1 MEFSK
6 LKMIEKDDY
15 KDFVNK
21 IEKVKEL
28 LKENKKYSNLYESFD
43 FLNNKRIYLY
53 LLLFKNYEKWINL
66 HFTNNYNNIDSNN
79 FHIIVRLLKIK
90 NTINIKDKKF
100 NWCSLFI
107 TWKLY
112 MYVKFIRHFYAF
124 PNPNYSEVNK
134 IRYLLRETNNII
146 VKLYK
151 LNIFNTSQLFIIMN
165 SSIFLIETNFD
176 IKSYSDKLYKT
187 KNYLLLQGLFF
198 LLQEISVI
206 IINKV
211 NLNLKKEEKENKANV
226 SKIFTFLEEFKNN
239 KEINMQIN
247 MMVLIHNN
255 LINSYLNRIL
265 DIIDIK
271 IMEKFEPKF
280 KKNLMD
286 FFSFFFKFN
295 YKKSKIYNTFL
306 NSLKQS
312 FTNLYNFEKNKNKI
326 MHDLFKNSFYI
337 KLLKKIFYSNDNKS
351 ERRARLL
358 YDTFYFNGFD
368 SQISLNVQNNT
379 FEKSTLF
386 FSFYL
391 SPLKQK
397 NQYPLFVMQKDF
409 DRKKTDLL
417 YIYLK
422 INKENNCEVYDLY
435 ISIEGKEKK
444 MERIPKIKPYTT
456 YYFSLCFN
464 ISKLLINF
472 CERKEDIYSTEIGK
486 KDKLLAI
493 NSISLAFG
501 FYKKRVFVF
510 SGYIGPIIMIRNPKN
525 SKDLNTFI
533 SSVLKLESNY
543 RNYIYLNK
551 NTNYISEEEISFK
564 KNNNYELDYKLEK
577 LDFIIYLMPDIFR
590 FFNDKSRV
598 VNHLPNID
606 CICKY
611 QKSFNI
617 YNLNVTLI
625 KHEQGIIDFIMD
637 NGLNYICLIY
647 EYIYQFYQYY
657 LRDEVKDNK
666 DYQSDKEIF
675 RKMIFSIIKKTLFI
689 IENSYKEITLIIFN
703 KPLKQLYMNLFS
715 IIKLIR
721 KDSYFIIHDLIGY
734 FFNIIKYYHDY
745 ISNYI
750 KKRKLYTF
758 ETINSKN
765 NEILNDNNL
774 QINLS
779 CINGWLDFLLD
790 PQLYD
795 FNKKEAILKLFN
807 ELSCLFSYLK
817 LNNSK
822 EKINQNLYLKLLSFI
837 PYLNLFYNQKD
848 LDDKENKHN
857 KDKECNGK
865 ENGNNIIENEKDI
878 LDIYFNVLKRF
889 FENNPSKS
897 ENILNLKNL
906 FKNVSEYLSE
916 SNQAYHKFNYFINEL
931 ITDKPDLYFS
941 DDKNDKQIKL
951 FIKYAKKFSLDS
963 KENLEVKNENETNN
977 KKDLFYK
984 LILILIRLIFTKKR
998 KGRNDKIIG
1007 NFKKLLSKVEKTRD
1021 LMITISNE
1029 IINIFNHIFI
1039 MKNDNNAKEQNKK
1052 KCDIYEKDYL
1062 DKLSSF
1068 YSDIFDLILFFLE
1081 YPIDNNDGNT
1091 FNSKEKEKMI
1101 IGLLVTITNL
1111 IKSIIENDY
1120 KFNNNITNSIS
1131 SEDDESFLDIIYCLI
1146 NFLKF
1151 YNNIFFNKVYSK
1163 KFIENFVEI
1172 CELCNKICLVNY
1184 NILIEIEIKEYE
1196 YYSLIEKTPLEI
1208 ILDICIFYITLT
1220 SNKYNENLFDDEINR
1235 DTLIE
1240 EQRII
1245 YNFLC
1250 NLFFPKYNDDS
1261 KEKKNKYS
1269 IFFINDYLRFLS
1281 TTYPFNGKKKPKND
1295 QFFSLFAKEFNIIQI
1310 LDKLLFEEQK
1320 YNYNFTTFFILKGNG
1335 YKKIL
1340 VELNIKIDSKL
1351 KDNLKCDDALTLM
1364 MSIIQKIYL
1373 EHEILYSKNKQF
1385 FFNSKKANTS
1395 YQLYSEIKK
1404 LIESNLKKNNYL
1416 EIDNYILENKF
1427 KENYDKIYN
1436 SIYSGCCVSKKKS
1449 EHRLSEADKLAPKSK
1464 FNPLRHAISSTNVI
1478 IEALKEGYM
1487 ERTLSDTKKEKKP
1500 LVKSVSIKSQGG
1512 GGNNSNSEK
1521 DSSITQEEENDLELD
1536 IKEIPTSG
1544 NNKIGYDENL
1554 DLGPTS
1560 INSDYSSPLVKDYK
1574 NLSERKQTIN
1584 SDFSL
1589 SVNIEL
1595 SEKKAKNT
1603 RTFSMISELSIESN
1617 GGEISTYINYFDE
1630 PDGSYITNAKKE
1642 LMMTVFSVYFFD
1654 LFFINEDFK
1663 LMKNYYLQNFEGIQ
1677 KSTKLLDYP
1686 SKIKAFNN
1694 GLEPNLFLKPFT
1706 SFFYHKFFPISHQYF
1721 YNYLENNDFQR
1732 HEPII
1737 LFKKILPDIYLE
1749 EKFDKKCELIKI
1761 DRSYYGHIIGSKNI
1775 NYIIFEQKKYDF
1787 YDDISESNKSKEGNF
1802 DQQNDRDLNDLFT
1815 LSNVSKKP
1823 FNKARRKSISKN
1835 EKFNKIKKFKGN
1847 KTLIILF
1854 DEIEEIVERRF
1865 LLMWQAI
1872 EIFLKNGKS
1881 YFFNLISKE
1890 ELDFIIDIFKN
1901 NKITK
1906 NKVHFKDYFKTFQKK
1921 LFLEWQEERL
1931 STYEYLLLLNKFSS
1945 RSFNDVNQYPIFP
1958 WLIRK
1963 YVKEKGEAD
1972 IKVLYRDFKYP
1983 MASQIEENRISAINR
1998 YEDDEESGVKFPI
2011 HYGTHYSTSSYI
2023 YFYLMREE
2031 PYTTLLEKLQGYK
2044 QENPDRMFF
2053 SLFDTLFVLET
2064 GSDNRE
2070 CIPDIFCKIEQFIN
2084 LNCVDFGKKNNG
2096 LRVDDFI
2103 IDNYSNNLI
2112 GDENNNNFINNYVQF
2127 IFDNQKLLDEK
2138 IISNNISD
2146 WFDIIFGIGQLPEKN
2161 MKKSLNIFNKATY
2174 EQKINLHEKLLKMR
2188 KKYKEEEVIKKIEN
2202 KIDLIISFGQTP
2214 YQIFNEK
2221 HPKNEK
2227 KKRNKEVINLDEDE
2241 EDLEDF
2247 ESSLKYFIWEKDIKG
2262 AIETLP
2268 IYFEINS
2275 SLGMVFLIDTK
2286 RQLEIIDSNY
2296 YDVNVNS
2303 KKHFYFNKIGVRQL
2317 SHIKFFEKIKIND
2330 NYSYYIIKIKYSFSS
2345 FNEKSNAINN
2355 NLNNN
2360 EYTSYYNSFINNLCA
2375 ENSKQDSK
2383 KGKGANKEIYLR
2395 FVTCRYMDN
2404 SFKIHHILKNKP
2416 KNEEKP
2422 ISIVCE
2428 DFVTSCCT
2436 INHNQFII
2444 GLKNGKL
2451 IQWTIENE
2459 LTEDISSKNL
2469 NLNYQ
2474 LRLDKQIQAHKKSIN
2489 VIEINR
2495 KLGILITAGE
2505 DNYVFIRKLYD
2516 FELLTP
2522 IRINSKYIITMAKV
2536 SPMNFLYIMCCN
2548 KKKKKNKSVIF
2559 GYTLNGLYFAK
2570 SKYGSYDNI
2579 DFTRNGNI
2587 VSYVGKKEI
2596 EVLSGN
2602 DLNNIIQKD
2611 DKFMNEVQ
2619 KKISGASWI
2628 KFMFYSRKNDIE
2640 PIINKNITFTIFDK
2654 SKGGNLIQTL
2664 DVTNISSF
2672 D

>member
-15 KDFVNK
+15 KDFTSK

-43 FLNNKRIYLY
+43 SLNNKRIYLY
-53 LLLFKNYEKWINL
+53 LLLFQNYEKWINL
-66 HFTNNYNNIDSNN
+66 HFTNNYNNIDSYN
-79 FHIIVRLLKIK
+79 FNIIVRLLQMK
-90 NTINIKDKKF
+90 NTINIKDKTF
-100 NWCSLFI
+100 NLCSFFI
-107 TWKLY
+107 IWKLY
-112 MYVKFIRHFYAF
+112 MYVEFIKHFYAF
-124 PNPNYSEVNK
+124 PNPNYCEVNK

-151 LNIFNTSQLFIIMN
+151 LNIINTSQMFIIMN
-165 SSIFLIETNFD
+165 NSIFLIETNFD

-198 LLQEISVI
+198 LFQEISVI
-206 IINKV
+206 IINKA
-211 NLNLKKEEKENKANV
+211 NLHLKKDEKENKANI

-239 KEINMQIN
+239 KEINMQLN

-280 KKNLMD
+280 KKNLID

-326 MHDLFKNSFYI
+326 IHDLFKNSFYI
-337 KLLKKIFYSNDNKS
+337 KLIKKIFYYDDNKS
-351 ERRARLL
+351 EKIARPLF
-358 YDTFYFNGFD
+358 DTFYFNGFD

-391 SPLKQK
+391 SPLKEK
-397 NQYPLFVMQKDF
+397 NQYPLFIMQKDF
-409 DRKKTDLL
+409 DRKKTDLI

-422 INKENNCEVYDLY
+422 INKENKFEEYDLY

-444 MERIPKIKPYTT
+444 LEGIPKIKPNTT

-472 CERKEDIYSTEIGK
+472 CEKKEDIYSTEIDK

-525 SKDLNTFI
+525 SKDLNNFI

-551 NTNYISEEEISFK
+551 NTNYISEKEISFK
-564 KNNNYELDYKLEK
+564 KNNIYELDYKLEK
-577 LDFIIYLMPDIFR
+577 LDFIIYLIPDLFR
-590 FFNDKSRV
+590 FFSDKSRV

-657 LRDEVKDNK
+657 LRDEVKENK
-666 DYQSDKEIF
+666 DYQNDKEIF

-689 IENSYKEITLIIFN
+689 IENSYKEISQIIFN
-703 KPLKQLYMNLFS
+703 KPLKQIYMNLFL

-721 KDSYFIIHDLIGY
+721 KDSYYIVHDLIDY

-750 KKRKLYTF
+750 KKNKLYTF
-758 ETINSKN
+758 EAINSKN
-765 NEILNDNNL
+765 NEILNNKNL

-779 CINGWLDFLLD
+779 SINGWLDFLLD
-790 PQLYD
+790 PTLYD

-807 ELSCLFSYLK
+807 ELCYLFSYLK

-822 EKINQNLYLKLLSFI
+822 DKINQNLYLKLLSFI
-837 PYLNLFYNQKD
+837 PYLNLFYNQKG

-857 KDKECNGK
+857 KDDEYDGK
-865 ENGNNIIENEKDI
+865 ENGNNIIENEKDF
-878 LDIYFNVLKRF
+878 LDKYFNVLKIF

-897 ENILNLKNL
+897 ENIMNLKNL
-906 FKNVSEYLSE
+906 FKIVSEYLSE
-916 SNQAYHKFNYFINEL
+916 NNQTYHKFNYFINEL
-931 ITDKPDLYFS
+931 ITDKPDLYFN

-984 LILILIRLIFTKKR
+984 LILISIRLIFTKKR
-998 KGRNDKIIG
+998 KGRNDKIM
-1007 NFKKLLSKVEKTRD
+1007 NDFKKLLSKVEKTRD

-1039 MKNDNNAKEQNKK
+1039 MKNNDNTKEKNKK
-1052 KCDIYEKDYL
+1052 NYDKYEKDDL

-1068 YSDIFDLILFFLE
+1068 YRDIFDLILFFLE
-1081 YPIDNNDGNT
+1081 YPIDNNDNNT
-1091 FNSKEKEKMI
+1091 FNAKEKEKMI

-1120 KFNNNITNSIS
+1120 KFNNNIANAIS
-1131 SEDDESFLDIIYCLI
+1131 SEDDESFLEIIYCLI

-1151 YNNIFFNKVYSK
+1151 YNTIFFKKVYSK

-1184 NILIEIEIKEYE
+1184 NILIEIEIRENE
-1196 YYSLIEKTPLEI
+1196 YYSPIEKTPLEI
-1208 ILDICIFYITLT
+1208 ILDICIFYLTLT
-1220 SNKYNENLFDDEINR
+1220 SNKYSEDFLEDEINK

-1245 YNFLC
+1245 YNFLSK
-1250 NLFFPKYNDDS
+1250 LFFPKYNDDS

-1269 IFFINDYLRFLS
+1269 IFFINDYLRYLS

-1295 QFFSLFAKEFNIIQI
+1295 QFFLLFTKEFKIIQS
-1310 LDKLLFEEQK
+1310 LDKLLFEEKK
-1320 YNYNFTTFFILKGNG
+1320 YNYNFTTFFILKCNG

-1340 VELNIKIDSKL
+1340 VELNIKIDSKS
-1351 KDNLKCDDALTLM
+1351 KDYLKCDDALTLM
-1364 MSIIQKIYL
+1364 MSVIQKIYS
-1373 EHEILYSKNKQF
+1373 EHEMLYSKNKQF
-1385 FFNSKKANTS
+1385 FFNSKKASTS

-1404 LIESNLKKNNYL
+1404 LIESNIKKNNYL

-1427 KENYDKIYN
+1427 KENYDKVYN
-1436 SIYSGCCVSKKKS
+1436 SIYSGCCERKKKS
-1449 EHRLSEADKLAPKSK
+1449 EHKFSEADKSAPKPK
-1464 FNPLRHAISSTNVI
+1464 YNPLRHAISSTNVI
-1478 IEALKEGYM
+1478 AELMKEGDM
-1487 ERTLSDTKKEKKP
+1487 ERTLSDPKKPKKP
-1500 LVKSVSIKSQGG
+1500 LAKSISISSQGG
-1512 GGNNSNSEK
+1512 GGNNSASEK

-1536 IKEIPTSG
+1536 IKETPTSG
-1544 NNKIGYDENL
+1544 NNKICYDENY

-1560 INSDYSSPLVKDYK
+1560 INSDYFSPLVKDYK

-1589 SVNIEL
+1589 GTNIEL
-1595 SEKKAKNT
+1595 SEKKTKHS

-1617 GGEISTYINYFDE
+1617 GGEISTYINYFNE

-1686 SKIKAFNN
+1686 SKMKTFNN

-1721 YNYLENNDFQR
+1721 YNYLENNCFQR

-1761 DRSYYGHIIGSKNI
+1761 NRSYFGHIIGSKNI
-1775 NYIIFEQKKYDF
+1775 NYIIFEQQKYDF
-1787 YDDISESNKSKEGNF
+1787 YDDLSESNKSKDPNM

-1823 FNKARRKSISKN
+1823 YNKSRRKSISIN
-1835 EKFNKIKKFKGN
+1835 EKFNKTKKYKGN

-1881 YFFNLISKE
+1881 YFFNFISKE
-1890 ELDFIIDIFKN
+1890 QFDFIIDIFKN
-1901 NKITK
+1901 NIITK
-1906 NKVHFKDYFKTFQKK
+1906 NKVHLKDYFKTFQKK
-1921 LFLEWQEERL
+1921 LFSEWQEERL

-1963 YVKEKGEAD
+1963 YVKEKGETN

-2011 HYGTHYSTSSYI
+2011 HYGTHYSTSSYV

-2103 IDNYSNNLI
+2103 IDNYSSNLI
-2112 GDENNNNFINNYVQF
+2112 GDENNNNYINNYVQF
-2127 IFDNQKLLDEK
+2127 IFDNQKLLDAK
-2138 IISNNISD
+2138 IITNNISD

-2188 KKYKEEEVIKKIEN
+2188 KKYKEEEIIKKIEN

-2241 EDLEDF
+2241 EELEDF
-2247 ESSLKYFIWEKDIKG
+2247 ESTLKYVIWEKDIKG
-2262 AIETLP
+2262 IIETLP

-2275 SLGMVFLIDTK
+2275 SLGMVFLIDAK

-2303 KKHFYFNKIGVRQL
+2303 KKHFYFNKIGMHQL

-2330 NYSYYIIKIKYSFSS
+2330 NYSYYIIKPKYSFSS
-2345 FNEKSNAINN
+2345 FNEKSNTNN
-2355 NLNNN
+2355 NLNDN

-2383 KGKGANKEIYLR
+2383 KGKGTNKEAYLR

-2422 ISIVCE
+2422 ASVVCE

-2451 IQWTIENE
+2451 IQWTIENKI
-2459 LTEDISSKNL
+2459 TEDNSSKNL

-2489 VIEINR
+2489 VIEINK

-2522 IRINSKYIITMAKV
+2522 IKINAKYIITMAKV

-2548 KKKKKNKSVIF
+2548 KKKKKNRSVIF

-2587 VSYVGKKEI
+2587 VSYVSKKEI

-2602 DLNNIIQKD
+2602 DLNNIIKKD

-2640 PIINKNITFTIFDK
+2640 PIINKNITFTTFDK